1 MQIKQLEYF
10 VEVANSSSINQAAQ
24 KLYISQQALSASL
37 TAFEKELGYPILLRS
52 KQGVELTSR
61 GKQILIEAEDILHT
75 VQKWFLLSDS
85 SQKYISGHVVV
96 AAPTSIC
103 NAIMPSIILECKQLY
118 PDITIHLYEAR
129 GEQLFDYISEENN
142 FIIINGYTKE
152 KEKFLTTDIRS
163 RDLSFFP
170 LFNDELCIFLNSN
183 HPYAQYRH
191 LKPAKLKEFTLTL
204 YPEKDIFPYLNFLDK
219 FHLKRTY
226 SSMHQENLF
235 HLVSKDISL
244 ATILPN
250 IVSHNNYYIENGSV
264 KSIPFSGIN
273 LFFSF
278 YTFYSK
284 VSTEATD
291 LVLTLLKQYFSR
303 LQE

>member
-1 MQIKQLEYF
+1 
-10 VEVANSSSINQAAQ
+10 
-24 KLYISQQALSASL
+24 
-37 TAFEKELGYPILLRS
+37 
-52 KQGVELTSR
+52 
-61 GKQILIEAEDILHT
+61 
-75 VQKWFLLSDS
+75 
-85 SQKYISGHVVV
+85 
-96 AAPTSIC
+96 
-103 NAIMPSIILECKQLY
+103 
-118 PDITIHLYEAR
+118 
-129 GEQLFDYISEENN
+129 
-142 FIIINGYTKE
+142 
-152 KEKFLTTDIRS
+152 
-163 RDLSFFP
+163 
-170 LFNDELCIFLNSN
+170 
-183 HPYAQYRH
+183 
-191 LKPAKLKEFTLTL
+191 
-204 YPEKDIFPYLNFLDK
+204 
-219 FHLKRTY
+219 
-226 SSMHQENLF
+226 MHQENLF

>member
-1 MQIKQLEYF
+1 MYF
-10 VEVANSSSINQAAQ
+10 
-24 KLYISQQALSASL
+24 SQQQPSL
-37 TAFEKELGYPILLRS
+37 C
-52 KQGVELTSR
+52 
-61 GKQILIEAEDILHT
+61 T
-75 VQKWFLLSDS
+75 VQAFK
-85 SQKYISGHVVV
+85 
-96 AAPTSIC
+96 TSKV
-103 NAIMPSIILECKQLY
+103 ER
-118 PDITIHLYEAR
+118 IH
-129 GEQLFDYISEENN
+129 
-142 FIIINGYTKE
+142 
-152 KEKFLTTDIRS
+152 
-163 RDLSFFP
+163 
-170 LFNDELCIFLNSN
+170 
-183 HPYAQYRH
+183 
-191 LKPAKLKEFTLTL
+191 
-204 YPEKDIFPYLNFLDK
+204 LNFLDK